1 MVYTCD
7 LCYRDFDT
15 LRGLN
20 RHRSYCLRSANN
32 NYVEVTQCNKPTLK
46 VVSNENKDHDIET
59 ARIVDMNELNI
70 ELEDNASQP
79 TIPQI
84 YAHHTIRANLPSYE
98 HISPIP
104 DIPYNNLNGNEFADI
119 INRVYNDI
127 TTWRKNIFLVPT
139 GKQGKL
145 FINLLTFWIEQF
157 NINSSFKGI
166 ALKTYMVLP
175 SLLLQKPSKNSK
187 VKDHIQKLEERI
199 KLWTEGKIVEF
210 S

>member
-32 NYVEVTQCNKPTLK
+32 KATLK
-46 VVSNENKDHDIET
+46 FVSSENQDHDIET
-59 ARIVDMNELNI
+59 ARIVYMNELNI

-84 YAHHTIRANLPSYE
+84 SVHHTICANLPSYE
-98 HISPIP
+98 QISPIP

-119 INRVYNDI
+119 INRVY
-127 TTWRKNIFLVPT
+127 K
-139 GKQGKL
+139 
-145 FINLLTFWIEQF
+145 
-157 NINSSFKGI
+157 
-166 ALKTYMVLP
+166 
-175 SLLLQKPSKNSK
+175 
-187 VKDHIQKLEERI
+187 
-199 KLWTEGKIVEF
+199 
-210 S
+210 